1 MVRWLAHE
9 DTRWARP
16 IYDLDVFTEEW
27 ACTPN
32 PDGTW
37 TTWRGPRYHI
47 PILRFEGTAEEIA
60 QEIRALRDTCP
71 YKGSYEA
78 PERYEEPFT
87 AVRPYGGRW
96 LRTED
101 PERFIHWVGMSVHPH
116 PTPHRLP
123 PVNEAMLKHFHERM
137 ALVEKYPLQTE
148 AEAFAES
155 CVVREAPQPGGDPLR
170 VTKVEGL
177 P

>member
-1 MVRWLAHE
+1 MVQWLAHE
-9 DTRWARP
+9 GTRWAQP
-16 IYDLDVFTEEW
+16 IYDLDVFAGEW
-27 ACTPN
+27 ACTPE

-37 TTWRGPRYHI
+37 KMWRGVRFHI

-87 AVRPYGGRW
+87 FAKPHGGRW

-101 PERFIHWVGMSVHPH
+101 PDRFIHWVGMSVHPYH
-116 PTPHRLP
+116 EPRPLTPIN
-123 PVNEAMLKHFHERM
+123 VEMLKHFHERM
-137 ALVEKYPLQTE
+137 ALAEKYPLQTE
-148 AEAFAES
+148 VEAFAES
-155 CVVREAPQPGGDPLR
+155 R
-170 VTKVEGL
+170 TKFSHRNVKN
-177 P
+177 